1 MCEKERRIRVLT
13 SVVQKRFKFPEN
25 TYICSPLLGHGPSM
39 LPTLNLTGDWILSEK
54 VLNLS
59 GKVHNGDIV
68 TARSPEN
75 PKKFVVKR
83 IMGME
88 GDTVT
93 YIVDPKNSEK
103 CRTIT
108 VPKGHVW
115 IQEDNIYSSN
125 DSRRFGSIPYGLI
138 EGKVFFRESFVLV
151 CSFIYTCIEG
161 HTDIARL
168 VMLPVSHTD
177 ISAHQEAIAGMLHVI
192 VSKWKKKSDKNWD
205 VQLQTRLFTK

>member
-1 MCEKERRIRVLT
+1 MGTEIIIRATRTQNVLGEKERRIRVLT

-138 EGKVFFRESFVLV
+138 EDLASSWIWITGTRTLV
-151 CSFIYTCIEG
+151 SI
-161 HTDIARL
+161 
-168 VMLPVSHTD
+168 
-177 ISAHQEAIAGMLHVI
+177 
-192 VSKWKKKSDKNWD
+192 
-205 VQLQTRLFTK
+205 